1 MRAILAIGLVALAA
15 GLAVQTLR
23 LRQTIAKNQKLE
35 GQIAELHSVGAAA
48 NASPGAANSSD
59 GDDRTEL
66 LRLRNQVAQLRAAT
80 NELRGLPA
88 GIQHSPVSPRA
99 TRPGAE
105 FVPRESW
112 TFAGYAT
119 PEAAFQSMFFAM
131 GQRDYNAFIDSL
143 SPEEA
148 DRAAEQFADKTPE
161 QITEKWSRKTEK
173 IMKITGYRVL
183 DRDEIS
189 PEEIVLVIYAGAE
202 AGLLPMQ
209 MKKINDQWK
218 FAGVATD
225 RR

>member
-1 MRAILAIGLVALAA
+1 MRAILAIGLIALIV
-15 GLAVQTLR
+15 GLVVQTLR
-23 LRQTIAKNQKLE
+23 LRQSAAKNQQLE
-35 GQIAELHSVGAAA
+35 SQIAELRSVAAA
-48 NASPGAANSSD
+48 AGASPGAATSSD
-59 GDDRTEL
+59 GEDRTEL

-80 NELRGLPA
+80 NELHELRA
-88 GIQHSPVSPRA
+88 AIEHSPASPPA

-131 GQRDYNAFIDSL
+131 NQRDQNAFV
-143 SPEEA
+143 EA
-148 DRAAEQFADKTPE
+148 
-161 QITEKWSRKTEK
+161 
-173 IMKITGYRVL
+173 L
-183 DRDEIS
+183 S
-189 PEEIVLVIYAGAE
+189 PEEIVLVIYAGAD

-218 FAGVATD
+218 FGGVATD